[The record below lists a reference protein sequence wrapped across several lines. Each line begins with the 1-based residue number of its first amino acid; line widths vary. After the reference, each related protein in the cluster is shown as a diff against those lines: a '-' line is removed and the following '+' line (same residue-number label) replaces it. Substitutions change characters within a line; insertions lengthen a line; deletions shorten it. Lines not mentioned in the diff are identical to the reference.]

1 MMLIFAK
8 HFSPQ
13 KKMGNTNNNVND
25 AGLNAIQTQTLED
38 FANSLCC
45 SACKSS
51 KSTNDTVIEVCVCVY
66 ICSRLHVFQ
75 LSLQLSFSP
84 RNCFFLSVCFSHL
97 SLTLSLSMNTLMDER
112 FENLFSKVSI
122 GDDAKKWLPG
132 RASVFLEDVD
142 LHGQIV
148 SSIPSGQARA
158 G

>member
-1 MMLIFAK
+1 
-8 HFSPQ
+8 
-13 KKMGNTNNNVND
+13 MGNTNNNVND

-51 KSTNDTVIEVCVCVY
+51 KSTNDTVIEVCVCVCIY
-66 ICSRLHVFQ
+66 ARVCMFFN
-75 LSLQLSFSP
+75 SLFNLFSP
-84 RNCFFLSVCFSHL
+84 RNCFFLSLSASL
-97 SLTLSLSMNTLMDER
+97 TSLTLSSLSMNTDTLMDER

-122 GDDAKKWLPG
+122 GDDAKKMALG

-148 SSIPSGQARA
+148 SSIPSGQAGRA
-158 G
+158 WRITAVTTCA